1 MEKVKS
7 ILWYSRE
14 PRTALV
20 AMTNDADDDDDDD
33 DDDDGDGDGDDGG
46 AKEKIACN

>member
-20 AMTNDADDDDDDD
+20 ATTNDADDDDN
-33 DDDDGDGDGDDGG
+33 GG
-46 AKEKIACN
+46 GGGVKEENACS